1 MQTETIR
8 LLFKVKNSLAD
19 KKISKL
25 NVYVFSYINKLIN
38 PEMNLAAASDPNIK
52 KKKKKF
58 KNIFESLISIFGKRR
73 LFLRTKIK

>member
-52 KKKKKF
+52 KKKKI

>member
-52 KKKKKF
+52 KKKKK
-58 KNIFESLISIFGKRR
+58 N
-73 LFLRTKIK
+73 

>member
-38 PEMNLAAASDPNIK
+38 PEMNLAAASDPNI
-52 KKKKKF
+52 
-58 KNIFESLISIFGKRR
+58 
-73 LFLRTKIK
+73 

>member
-52 KKKKKF
+52 KKKKKL
-58 KNIFESLISIFGKRR
+58 KTSLKA
-73 LFLRTKIK
+73 